1 MPVVVAVQMEINVK
15 VVFAKL
21 KFQSKNFAFL
31 LNKILHS
38 KVEVDHLLLIVVAV
52 AMSQEMVVM
61 LEEEEVN
68 EKD

>member
-1 MPVVVAVQMEINVK
+1 VVVVVQMEINVK